1 VIVHG
6 ICVPNWQQQ
15 HRPDPCASVDLRSGI
30 DQGTAALINPMAKSE
45 ALVVPTRP
53 ISGIESPD
61 LLQDDA
67 PDLFGAAWNA
77 RHLVFHRLGKTL
89 PRDGIG
95 LAINSQLS
103 RSQDLAHI
111 HVDCLRLDVRDEL
124 ERRARDFAVGWLPD
138 PIVFDGTPY
147 RALRID
153 AADLTNVN
161 PFRLVADGLKGARG
175 SMTRATI
182 VVVGVTFAEA
192 RDGFIVLVN
201 FADGPKG
208 NAAYGEE
215 LLDHSCALAQ
225 QS

>member
-1 VIVHG
+1 MMRIHWRWCVGTWGALAGLAVAGMVVAAVSQAMSLNRTALWVFVHG

-111 HVDCLRLDVRDEL
+111 HVDCLRLDVR
-124 ERRARDFAVGWLPD
+124 RPFA
-138 PIVFDGTPY
+138 
-147 RALRID
+147 
-153 AADLTNVN
+153 
-161 PFRLVADGLKGARG
+161 
-175 SMTRATI
+175 
-182 VVVGVTFAEA
+182 
-192 RDGFIVLVN
+192 
-201 FADGPKG
+201 
-208 NAAYGEE
+208 
-215 LLDHSCALAQ
+215 
-225 QS
+225 